1 MSAISIGSSVAK
13 EIDDDNFDESLT
25 DEDDSI
31 SMID

>member
-13 EIDDDNFDESLT
+13 EIDDNNFEESFT

-31 SMID
+31 SIID